1 MSTERWR
8 RRIEDILDATD
19 EVQRFLVGTTLE
31 QFVADDRTVSAVAYQ
46 FVVIGEATRHIPPD
60 VRGRHPSVPWAKM
73 QAMRN
78 VVAYDYRRVDA
89 AIFWQT
95 ATGDLPALV
104 PLLRAILEN
113 EP

>member
-1 MSTERWR
+1 
-8 RRIEDILDATD
+8 
-19 EVQRFLVGTTLE
+19 
-31 QFVADDRTVSAVAYQ
+31 
-46 FVVIGEATRHIPPD
+46 
-60 VRGRHPSVPWAKM
+60 M